1 MRIQTDV
8 AIIGAG
14 YYGCYATYKLA
25 QQYPH
30 LKFTLVESES
40 EVCTRASSTNQGQF
54 HRGYMY
60 TAKPKLA
67 LECSEYAKEFEKEF
81 GQAIDTSV
89 KSYYGLHEDSIISP
103 EQFEATCALASLPLE
118 LQTGPKGLF
127 GPEVAAIYATEEKS
141 INTSEMRKIMRI
153 RLFLANVNTI
163 YSTYVK
169 RVKKNEKSLE
179 LICNGGTVI
188 EAKQVINATFA
199 GINKLHENSGIA
211 LIPTRND
218 VFLHFMIKLPSR
230 YKNIAATVAV
240 GNYCSLIPSQYRGS
254 HLLAVAGVRSIATSI
269 DAAPN
274 EIVRNDL
281 ARELFEQCQE
291 TCSTWMP
298 VLKEAELVGFT
309 VGTRT
314 EYRDPLTN
322 ISMSEVKVINNH
334 DDIDGYS
341 VLLGGKIS
349 CLSECVEPLS
359 RQINARFALPS
370 SLVKHPILN

>member
-1 MRIQTDV
+1 MRIHTDV
-8 AIIGAG
+8 AVIGAG

-30 LKFTLVESES
+30 LKFTLIESES

-89 KSYYGLHEDSIISP
+89 KSYYGLHKDSIISP
-103 EQFEATCALASLPLE
+103 EQFEATCKQASLPLKK
-118 LQTGPKGLF
+118 QAGPKGLF
-127 GPEVAAIYATEEKS
+127 SSEVVATYETEEKS
-141 INTSEMRKIMRI
+141 INTAEMRKIMRI
-153 RLFLANVNTI
+153 RLFQSNVHTI

-169 RVKKNEKSLE
+169 RIKKTNNNSIE
-179 LICNGGTVI
+179 LICNGETVI

-218 VFLHFMIKLPSR
+218 VFLHFMIQLPSR
-230 YKNIAATVAV
+230 YKNIAGTVAV

-269 DAAPN
+269 DAVPS

-281 ARELFEQCQE
+281 ARELFGQCQE

-298 VLKEAELVGFT
+298 ALKDAKLVGFT

-314 EYRDPLTN
+314 EYRDPITN
-322 ISMSEVKVINNH
+322 LSMSEVKVINNH
-334 DDIDGYS
+334 DDINGYT

-349 CLSECVEPLS
+349 CLSECVAPLTLQLDS
-359 RQINARFALPS
+359 QFQLQPS
-370 SLVKHPILN
+370 A

>member
-8 AIIGAG
+8 AVIGAG
-14 YYGCYATYKLA
+14 YYGCYVTYKLA
-25 QQYPH
+25 QRYPH

-40 EVCTRASSTNQGQF
+40 EICTRASSTNQGQF

-81 GQAIDTSV
+81 KQAIDTSV
-89 KSYYGLHEDSIISP
+89 KSYYGIHKNSLITP
-103 EQFEATCALASLPLE
+103 RQFEDTCGSASLPLKPYS
-118 LQTGPKGLF
+118 GPEELF
-127 GPEVAAIYATEEKS
+127 GKDVTTVYETEEKS

-153 RLFLANVNTI
+153 RLFLPNINTI
-163 YSTYVK
+163 YSTYVQ
-169 RVKKNEKSLE
+169 RVKKTNDGIE
-179 LICNGGTVI
+179 LICNGGTIVST
-188 EAKQVINATFA
+188 KQVINATFA

-218 VFLHFMIKLPSR
+218 VFLHFMIQLPSR
-230 YKNIAATVAV
+230 YKNMAATVAV
-240 GNYCSLIPSQYRGS
+240 GNYCSLIPSRYRGS
-254 HLLAVAGVRSIATSI
+254 HLLAVAGVRSIASSI

-274 EIVRNDL
+274 ENVRNDL
-281 ARELFEQCQE
+281 ARELFEQSQKN
-291 TCSTWMP
+291 CSEWMP
-298 VLKEAELVGFT
+298 ILKEAELVGFT

-314 EYRDPLTN
+314 EYRDPITN

-334 DDIDGYS
+334 DDISGYT

-349 CLSECVEPLS
+349 CLSESIDPLV
-359 RQINARFALPS
+359 RQLDAQFDKV
-370 SLVKHPILN
+370 LVS